1 MQFQTEYRQ
10 KVVINSFLQGE
21 VVIPYSFSVPNA
33 KFSSGFYYCSGHP
46 YSYIFQPTFPSLSPL
61 FALILSSTLIVCSIA
76 PIIYILHKLIR
87 LPIFFFT
94 FYEIFSHSTFQF
106 EHFLIHHFSFLIT
119 LHSVC
124 LFT

>member
-1 MQFQTEYRQ
+1 MHFQTEYRQ

-21 VVIPYSFSVPNA
+21 VVILYSFSVPNA
-33 KFSSGFYYCSGHP
+33 RFSRGFYYCSGHL

-61 FALILSSTLIVCSIA
+61 SALILPSTLIVCSIA
-76 PIIYILHKLIR
+76 PIIYILHKLIQ
-87 LPIFFFT
+87 LAIFFFT
-94 FYEIFSHSTFQF
+94 FSEIFSHSTFQF
-106 EHFLIHHFSFLIT
+106 EYYLIHHFSFLIM